1 MPDPG
6 QLQKIAAHRGLS
18 GRYPENTMLAFD
30 AARQA
35 GVRWI
40 ETDISML
47 KDESLI
53 LFHDEVQGR
62 TVAGDKRLCDAV
74 WPDFADADAGVW
86 KAPEFAGQTV
96 LRLAEFLD
104 WAQGFG
110 LSVNL
115 EIKTHGGRRKQTADR
130 LAAELARFP
139 VQNSVISSFDL
150 AMLSHLREH
159 DPSFRLASIHDSWPP
174 DLTYLQ
180 DVLAIEAV
188 HLDHRLI
195 TGPDDVR
202 FVQDHKL
209 CVRVWTVNDPGRAE
223 QLFNWGVDMVMSD
236 YPDRLLAAGLSAV
249 SD

>member
-6 QLQKIAAHRGLS
+6 QPQKIAAHRGLS
-18 GRYPENTMLAFD
+18 GRYPENTLLAFD

-35 GVRWI
+35 GVHWI

-62 TVAGDKRLCDAV
+62 TVAGDKRLCDAL
-74 WPDFADADAGVW
+74 WADFADADAGVW

-96 LRLAEFLD
+96 LRLTEFLD

-115 EIKTHGGRRKQTADR
+115 EIKGHGGRQKQIADR
-130 LAAELARFP
+130 LSAALSQRP
-139 VQNSVISSFDL
+139 VQNIVLSSFDL
-150 AMLSHLREH
+150 DLLSYLRAEN
-159 DPSFRLASIHDSWPP
+159 PSFRLASIHDRWPQTLSGLKQ
-174 DLTYLQ
+174 DLA
-180 DVLAIEAV
+180 VEAV